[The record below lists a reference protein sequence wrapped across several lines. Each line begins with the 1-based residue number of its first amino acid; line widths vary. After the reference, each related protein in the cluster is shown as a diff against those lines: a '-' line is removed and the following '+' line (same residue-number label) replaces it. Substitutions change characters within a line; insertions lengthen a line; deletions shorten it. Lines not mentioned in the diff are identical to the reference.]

1 MTAFPVPAAV
11 SATVLSRRVRPGLA
25 LARLLSRLREV
36 LFLGWAAEAAARR
49 EARDLQSEIRRLEA
63 LSPHLLSD
71 IGVRQIA
78 RDSYVVEEGGFDHA
92 IRHGS
97 HLIAERGA
105 GLASVFR

>member
-11 SATVLSRRVRPGLA
+11 SGSVLPRRARSGLA
-25 LARLLSRLREV
+25 LGRLLSRLRDV
-36 LFLGWAAEAAARR
+36 PLLRWAGEAAARR

-78 RDSYVVEEGGFDHA
+78 RDSYVIE
-92 IRHGS
+92 
-97 HLIAERGA
+97 
-105 GLASVFR
+105 